1 MKTRNIT
8 IALMMGV
15 LTAFTSCIDKDW
27 DTPVGY
33 TYGNANIEETNVIS
47 IAQLKKQFA
56 SSISTGYAY
65 DKVTSDIKIKGVVT
79 GNDNGGNICTMRYR
93 CRMLREPFWYVSA
106 PVGYFAYMP
115 VGQTLLIDLKDL
127 YVGNYGNQGQIGTPY
142 TNEKG
147 KTYLGMT
154 SNVWEQHVKLI
165 GEPDKANLPTPL
177 DFTPDLNLADH
188 CGELI
193 VFKNVSF
200 TDADG
205 KATFAPDAAKDAG
218 NGVDRTF
225 VGYSSSKVVLR
236 TSAFC
241 DFANSIMPTGK
252 VNVTGI
258 ATRYSNKWQIYMR
271 TINDIEQVK

>member
-8 IALMMGV
+8 IALMMGL

-33 TYGNANIEETNVIS
+33 TYGNNNIEETNVIS

-79 GNDNGGNICTMRYR
+79 GNDNGGNIYNEISLQDATGAILVCIRASG
-93 CRMLREPFWYVSA
+93 L
-106 PVGYFAYMP
+106 FAYMP

>member
-1 MKTRNIT
+1 
-8 IALMMGV
+8 MMGV

-56 SSISTGYAY
+56 SSISTSYAY

-79 GNDNGGNICTMRYR
+79 GNDNGGNLYNEISVQDATGAILVCIRASG
-93 CRMLREPFWYVSA
+93 L
-106 PVGYFAYMP
+106 FAYLP
-115 VGQTLLIDLKDL
+115 VGQTILIDLKDL
-127 YVGNYGNQGQIGTPY
+127 YIGNYANQGQIGTPY
-142 TNEKG
+142 SKLNSKNNVS
-147 KTYLGMT
+147 TYLGMT
-154 SNVWEQHVKLI
+154 SIMWQQHVRLI

-193 VFKNVSF
+193 VFKNVSLSE
-200 TDADG
+200 ADG
-205 KATFAPDAAKDAG
+205 TAVFAPESMGATGAANRAF
-218 NGVDRTF
+218 T
-225 VGYSSSKVVLR
+225 GYNTSKVVLR
-236 TSAFC
+236 TSTYS
-241 DFANSIMPTGK
+241 DFANAIMPVGK

-258 ATRYSNKWQIYMR
+258 ATRFSNTWQILMR
-271 TINDIEQVK
+271 DLNDIEQVK